1 MNREIGTNMISIS
14 NDKSTLNTKGISDKC
29 SEVNALGLVSVAKDS
44 QNPCNSGRKGG
55 KRNTVAVKATK
66 KGASKKK
73 LALSDKDLRR
83 REEVE
88 LFQSL
93 DTAKQNIMRCIHRF
107 GSVVYQGYVQKAQS
121 LIDGSENFDSI
132 VVTEK
137 GQKKENYME
146 GFKTLLAQIEA
157 TYEEAREAYRKMAKG
172 NHAGDFQEKA
182 GQLIELYGRL
192 QFRDSVVEGFI
203 KRIDD
208 EMAQVAKLDRKI
220 KASGGT
226 SKELGLRK
234 DYELRLWMTHDEMT
248 ATHQEL
254 KHWVR
259 ESNRIKGELIE
270 KNEGLVKSIA
280 EKYKTPGIDFED
292 LIQEGNIGLM
302 RATEKFEYS
311 RGCLFSTCATPWI
324 RQGITR
330 AIENKAG
337 MIRIP
342 VHMFEKIN
350 KMKKVQEIL
359 VQELKREATPE
370 EIAEEL
376 NWDVR
381 NVREM
386 LKMSS
391 LEPISLDEPVGDSEG
406 ALFGDIIEDKNA
418 ENPAE
423 KANFYFIRKELEK
436 AMGTLSNIERQV
448 IEQLYGFL
456 DGFSKALKEVG
467 QLLNVSSERIRQIA
481 TKALAKLR
489 NLPIM
494 SELRDSLD
502 LSGN

>member
-29 SEVNALGLVSVAKDS
+29 SEVNASGLVSVAKDS

-146 GFKTLLAQIEA
+146 GFKTLLAQIEVA
-157 TYEEAREAYRKMAKG
+157 YEEAREAYRKMAKG
-172 NHAGDFQEKA
+172 NHASDFQEKA

-203 KRIDD
+203 ERIDD

-259 ESNRIKGELIE
+259 QSNRIKGELIE
-270 KNEGLVKSIA
+270 KNKGLVKSIA
-280 EKYKTPGIDFED
+280 EKYKKPGIDSAD

-302 RATEKFEYS
+302 RAVEKFEYS

-324 RQGITR
+324 EQGITR
-330 AIENKAG
+330 AIENKARI
-337 MIRIP
+337 IRIP
-342 VHMFEKIN
+342 VHMGEKIN
-350 KMKKVQEIL
+350 KMKKVQERL
-359 VQELKREATPE
+359 AQEFGAEATPE

-376 NWDVR
+376 NWDEKKVR
-381 NVREM
+381 VM
-386 LKMSS
+386 LKMSQ
-391 LEPISLDEPVGDSEG
+391 EPISLDAPVGDSEG

-436 AMGTLSNIERQV
+436 ALGTLSNIERQV